1 MDYDFKDTLDSL
13 IWSTNDQVEFKKLT
27 DQVRDVNMNLRNKF
41 RTSAYQVKSF
51 TQFIRSYLSWKLSV
65 ICQISQQL
73 VGLP

>member
-51 TQFIRSYLSWKLSV
+51 TKFIRSYLS
-65 ICQISQQL
+65 
-73 VGLP
+73 

>member
-1 MDYDFKDTLDSL
+1 MDYDFKNTLDSL

-51 TQFIRSYLSWKLSV
+51 TQFIRSYLS
-65 ICQISQQL
+65 
-73 VGLP
+73 

>member
-41 RTSAYQVKSF
+41 RTSAYQVKSL
-51 TQFIRSYLSWKLSV
+51 TQFIRSYLS
-65 ICQISQQL
+65 
-73 VGLP
+73 

>member
-41 RTSAYQVKSF
+41 RTSVYQVKSF
-51 TQFIRSYLSWKLSV
+51 TQFIRSYLS
-65 ICQISQQL
+65 
-73 VGLP
+73 

>member
-41 RTSAYQVKSF
+41 RTSAYQVKGF

-65 ICQISQQL
+65 ICQISQH
-73 VGLP
+73 

>member
-41 RTSAYQVKSF
+41 RTSAYQVKSLLNSF
-51 TQFIRSYLSWKLSV
+51 GVIFLENYL
-65 ICQISQQL
+65 
-73 VGLP
+73 

>member
-51 TQFIRSYLSWKLSV
+51 THFIRSYLS
-65 ICQISQQL
+65 
-73 VGLP
+73 

>member
-1 MDYDFKDTLDSL
+1 MDYDFKATLDSL

-51 TQFIRSYLSWKLSV
+51 TQFMQSYLS
-65 ICQISQQL
+65 
-73 VGLP
+73 

>member
-41 RTSAYQVKSF
+41 RTSAYQVKSLLNSF
-51 TQFIRSYLSWKLSV
+51 GVIFLEKYL
-65 ICQISQQL
+65 
-73 VGLP
+73 

>member
-41 RTSAYQVKSF
+41 RTSAYQVKGF
-51 TQFIRSYLSWKLSV
+51 TQFIRSYLS
-65 ICQISQQL
+65 
-73 VGLP
+73 

>member
-41 RTSAYQVKSF
+41 RTSAYQVKNF
-51 TQFIRSYLSWKLSV
+51 TQFIRSYLS
-65 ICQISQQL
+65 
-73 VGLP
+73 

>member
-41 RTSAYQVKSF
+41 RTSAYQVKVLFNSF
-51 TQFIRSYLSWKLSV
+51 GVIFLENYL
-65 ICQISQQL
+65 
-73 VGLP
+73 